1 MLESNQHLSNGT
13 RGENRTHDA
22 LIKSQVLYRLSYADE
37 RQGTL
42 IPANR
47 ATNKRLTRSQL
58 LLRKRMLFKHKSFS
72 FAKSHLTT
80 VRTWKTRQRA
90 VLNYT
95 VNLRKVAVCVFNNA
109 MLKGVYLIALAGTDG
124 LEPSLRESKSRA
136 LPLRY
141 VPIKPLAVHQTPF
154 NHSCYLTAPSTRG
167 VIFLIS

>member
-1 MLESNQHLSNGT
+1 
-13 RGENRTHDA
+13 
-22 LIKSQVLYRLSYADE
+22 
-37 RQGTL
+37 
-42 IPANR
+42 
-47 ATNKRLTRSQL
+47 
-58 LLRKRMLFKHKSFS
+58 MLFKHKSFS

-80 VRTWKTRQRA
+80 VRTWKARQRA

-141 VPIKPLAVHQTPF
+141 VPIKGFKVSQPHILNPKNTQGWIF
-154 NHSCYLTAPSTRG
+154 APRRFYSILKHTKG
-167 VIFLIS
+167 IFT

>member
-1 MLESNQHLSNGT
+1 MAEGNQRNT
-13 RGENRTHDA
+13 Y
-22 LIKSQVLYRLSYADE
+22 I
-37 RQGTL
+37 
-42 IPANR
+42 
-47 ATNKRLTRSQL
+47 RSQL
-58 LLRKRMLFKHKSFS
+58 LLRRSMLFRHKSFS

-80 VRTWKTRQRA
+80 VRTWKARQRA

-141 VPIKPLAVHQTPF
+141 VPIKALRSANRT
-154 NHSCYLTAPSTRG
+154 YLTRKILRVGYLLPEVLLDTQTHKGNFHSSREIRYRIG
-167 VIFLIS
+167 FS